1 MSGAYV
7 ISSLHTRRSSDLL
20 LNGPGPLVVS
30 TAGSLFPL
38 SSAAWAA
45 PTIAFTVAWPPAG
58 APRALISSIWR
69 WTDGMIVV
77 LANVFNFAWLGFPP
91 LFGNSLLAA
100 LPICRFPRAQIAL
113 PSFRNCAFVMAGVE
127 VLLLALPLLLLLLP
141 QPAARP
147 TVRTAMSASTKVGR
161 GRIETSLARCI
172 SAPA

>member
-1 MSGAYV
+1 
-7 ISSLHTRRSSDLL
+7 
-20 LNGPGPLVVS
+20 GPGRIVDS
-30 TAGSLFPL
+30 TAGTLLPW

-100 LPICRFPRAQIAL
+100 LPICRFPARRSHSPLSGTAPPL
-113 PSFRNCAFVMAGVE
+113 WGVW
-127 VLLLALPLLLLLLP
+127 
-141 QPAARP
+141 
-147 TVRTAMSASTKVGR
+147 SY
-161 GRIETSLARCI
+161 
-172 SAPA
+172 

>member
-69 WTDGMIVV
+69 WTDGMIVRSEEHTSELQSPMYLV
-77 LANVFNFAWLGFPP
+77 
-91 LFGNSLLAA
+91 
-100 LPICRFPRAQIAL
+100 C
-113 PSFRNCAFVMAGVE
+113 
-127 VLLLALPLLLLLLP
+127 LLLLY
-141 QPAARP
+141 
-147 TVRTAMSASTKVGR
+147 KKK
-161 GRIETSLARCI
+161 
-172 SAPA
+172 